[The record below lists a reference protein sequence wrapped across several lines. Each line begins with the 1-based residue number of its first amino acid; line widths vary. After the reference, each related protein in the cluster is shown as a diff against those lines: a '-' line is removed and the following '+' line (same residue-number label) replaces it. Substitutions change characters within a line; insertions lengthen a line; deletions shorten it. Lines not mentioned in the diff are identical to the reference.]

1 MNISQGSSFEL
12 ETQFILIQDLF
23 EIENQDEVIKMILNE
38 NNEIQCMIYKPIISK
53 SSK

>member
-1 MNISQGSSFEL
+1 MNISRGFSIEL

-23 EIENQDEVIKMILNE
+23 EIENQDEVIKIILKE